1 MTISFFGF
9 VRYNRVQHKK
19 SGAMPR
25 LLIIIFYCAGASL
38 VEAQTFTREKM
49 VGTWVSTEV
58 SFTKTTEK
66 GQTENATFEKVRRGL
81 VNSTFVFSR
90 NGLFLIQLPANA
102 PSEFRELEAM
112 NNKMWHIRS
121 KEQKLFVGTLDEDLM
136 MINIKIANGF
146 YYFLIEDTPLV
157 LKMEKRSR

>member
-1 MTISFFGF
+1 
-9 VRYNRVQHKK
+9 
-19 SGAMPR
+19 MPR
-25 LLIIIFYCAGASL
+25 LLIIIFCCAGAAQ

-58 SFTKTTEK
+58 SFTKDKEK
-66 GQTENATFEKVRRGL
+66 GQAENATFAKVRRGL

-90 NGLFLIQLPANA
+90 NGLFLIKLPTNA
-102 PSEFRELEAM
+102 PSEFRELETM

-136 MINIKIANGF
+136 MINVKIANGF